1 MFNKNDKAKKDKIRP
16 LKWLDIIVFLIYLA
30 IAIPLHFLWDVFT
43 IHWFWFGFFIVFIP
57 ISLINFFTFFVIWK
71 KPTEEQKKNLGINI
85 CKYIGVL
92 WIYDLF
98 YMAIFN
104 EWLILEYVFGVLAV
118 IIIFY
123 GLTKT
128 FLSEFNAI
136 KWMLPFDLVAGIVIS
151 IYLIYRL
158 PNSDLRDVVTAV
170 ISALYGGLLTL
181 IGVAWTI
188 KHTNEE
194 KRKEEAKAI
203 HPFIYPFNSRNDFDA
218 KELLTICFFDSSS
231 DKTKSKNRYIG
242 MIKNTDNGI
251 LILKEIIVDSERFY
265 IKYGDILDKNRFA
278 QIILSTEKELEFN
291 NTTIIGTDVCGY
303 VVAFDIELAEDKKE
317 IVRIVEA
324 DIND

>member
-1 MFNKNDKAKKDKIRP
+1 MFKDDKKSKDKKRP
-16 LKWLDIIVFLIYLA
+16 FKWLDIVILLMYMV
-30 IAIPLHFLWDVFT
+30 IAIPLHFFWDAFT
-43 IHWFWFGFFIVFIP
+43 MHWFWFGFFVVFIP
-57 ISLINFFTFFVIWK
+57 VSFINFFTFFVIWK
-71 KPTEEQKKNLGINI
+71 KPTEEQKKNLGLNI

-92 WIYDLF
+92 WLYDLF

-123 GLTKT
+123 SLTKT
-128 FLSEFNAI
+128 FLSEFKAI
-136 KWMLPFDLVAGIVIS
+136 KWMLPFDLVAGIGIS

-158 PNSDLRDVVTAV
+158 PNADLQNIVTAV
-170 ISALYGGLLTL
+170 IAALYGGLLTL

-188 KHTNEE
+188 RHTNEE
-194 KRKEEAKAI
+194 KRKEESKSI

-218 KELLTICFFDSSS
+218 KELLTIQFFDESA
-231 DKTKSKNRYIG
+231 DKTKFENRYIG

-251 LILKEIIVDSERFY
+251 LILKEIMVDNERFC

-278 QIILSTEKELEFN
+278 QIILCTGKELEFN
-291 NTTIIGTDVCGY
+291 NITIIGTDVRGY
-303 VVAFDIELAEDKKE
+303 VVAFDVELDEDKKE
-317 IVRIVEA
+317 IVRIIEE